1 MSKKKNKLRPGDR
14 VDGYCY
20 GSFGI
25 DGYSTHRVVR
35 EVGPNWVLLEIL
47 DCFDKPSGDVTLYH
61 GDPKQLKRDAQE
73 WEEQRLRDEE
83 ERRP

>member
-20 GSFGI
+20 GAFGI
-25 DGYSTHRVVR
+25 DGYFDERVVR

-47 DCFDKPSGDVTLYH
+47 DVFGKPSGSVTLYH
-61 GDPKQLKRDAQE
+61 GDPKELKRTAAE

-83 ERRP
+83 EQ